1 MWSRRLRKFVMSDK
15 SLVLEV
21 FLSKTG
27 VDINSADLNEKRLD
41 TLEGVAWGSIL
52 ADVAVKLSKIESN
65 DNGKI
70 ISSDEILDQILD
82 SFLKFLEK
90 RRKENY

>member
-1 MWSRRLRKFVMSDK
+1 MSDK